1 METNMKLFQKQA
13 SDRKAT
19 GLNGLVLE
27 LSQEL
32 RSRGSQTFVDAGLAS
47 AAVSMESVSEVVAQQ
62 LQSSVDSFSQV
73 IRQMIGTN
81 GRELG
86 LESLD
91 VAQEQAAVAAG
102 MMSGSVPA
110 FLRAQAPA
118 AVVNENQRFIP
129 AQGAVERL
137 KPALEAYDEREN
149 RNAAVYSVAYN
160 MQSARQDEFGETLY
174 PTVVVTPDQV
184 GYQVSIHLVM
194 VYDEVRR
201 NISGAV
207 DNFRRRNIIQAV
219 RDPSVFKDDST
230 RVIPVYR
237 TESADKF
244 VPSALVT
251 PYNVL
256 NDGQAVTTAPLAFGK
271 TFSLLGISQTDALLE
286 TGLMDSTDSL
296 DPAMDLDAV
305 YLLLD
310 GATDEVVKF
319 NTRNVPGANFVYSP
333 QGDYRLMSLNFTTNS
348 LLVTKN
354 TKKADGSASTI
365 LGPLATGGYAV
376 RLGFSISGSTNLQLA
391 TTQLFAS
398 DIQVIS
404 VTDETGT
411 VHSPD
416 SSAVS
421 AIVALFSGAKLV
433 GFDLYAR
440 RTNMNR
446 RQRGQLLDTTIYNQI
461 YAVPLLS
468 PITIPRP
475 LGMGD
480 ATDASDL
487 AALITA
493 TRIRTSNSAVDELL
507 RAADVLRQSV
517 SGLETVGDTPE
528 ILGVARFLVNPA
540 FREVTLNTQDVVNSL
555 SSNSRLD
562 DVRATLLNMIRDM
575 AYRMYRD
582 SGYKA
587 AADALNGGNSVAPT
601 VIIATDPVIAG
612 YLWQESDP
620 RTLGNGFNVKV
631 VSTPNIRMAGKIF
644 ITFGQ
649 FDGASQGI
657 PNPLHFGNMAWK
669 PELALVLP
677 LHRNGANSKEL
688 TVQPSYRHI
697 TNLPIL
703 GLINVVGLEEVMT
716 RKATIT
722 IDGSVITH
730 ESP

>member
-1 METNMKLFQKQA
+1 METNMKLFSKQA
-13 SDRKAT
+13 SANKAV
-19 GLNGLVLE
+19 GLNGLVEHLHT
-27 LSQEL
+27 EL
-32 RSRGSQTFVDAGLAS
+32 RASGSNSFVTAELAG
-47 AAVSMESVSEVVAQQ
+47 AAVSMESVSDVVANQ
-62 LQSSVDSFSQV
+62 LQSSVESFSQTLKQ
-73 IRQMIGTN
+73 ILGANAST
-81 GRELG
+81 LG
-86 LESLD
+86 LESLSES
-91 VAQEQAAVAAG
+91 QEYSAVAAG
-102 MMSGSVPA
+102 MMSGNVRA
-110 FLRAQAPA
+110 FLSAKAPA
-118 AVVNENQRFIP
+118 ASVSENQRFIP
-129 AQGAVERL
+129 AVGGVDRL
-137 KPALEAYDEREN
+137 KVALEAYDEREN

-237 TESADKF
+237 QESADKF
-244 VPSALVT
+244 VSPSLVT
-251 PYNVL
+251 PANVL
-256 NDGQAVTTAPLAFGK
+256 NDGVAVTTAPLAFGK

-310 GATDEVVKF
+310 GANDEVIKF
-319 NTRNVPGANFVYSP
+319 NTRNVPGANFVYTP
-333 QGDYRLMSLNFTTNS
+333 QGDYRQMGLNFSTNS
-348 LLVTKN
+348 MLVTKN

-365 LGPLATGGYAV
+365 LGPVAAGNFAV
-376 RLGFSISGSTNLQLA
+376 RLGFMISGTTNLQLA
-391 TTQLFAS
+391 TTQLFAG
-398 DIQVIS
+398 DVQVIS
-404 VTDETGT
+404 VTDEDGV
-411 VHSPD
+411 VHTPD
-416 SSAVS
+416 SAAVS
-421 AIVALFSGAKLV
+421 AIAALFNGAKLI

-540 FREVTLNTQDVVNSL
+540 FREVTMNVQDLVNSL
-555 SSNSRLD
+555 SSNGRLD

-587 AADALNGGNSVAPT
+587 AADALNGGNSVPPT

-644 ITFGQ
+644 VTFGQ
-649 FDGASQGI
+649 FDGATQGI

-697 TNLPIL
+697 TNLPVL

-716 RKATIT
+716 RKTALT
-722 IDGSVITH
+722 IDGTVITH
-730 ESP
+730 EAP